1 MDIIVKP
8 PNIPSVILDATM
20 LSTIMSCSRLAD
32 FRFNHDFRPASGKS
46 KSLEM
51 GSIVHTYLEYFF
63 NARIKGLSQSDAIKY
78 GMAAAETYSRS
89 DEVTTS
95 TQDDIALALNTCE
108 LYAEHYKNDH
118 WVPLEV
124 ETVKGKILYQ
134 DDEIRIM
141 WKAKFD
147 LLADTNSGIFPVDH
161 KTMTQRRDTVS
172 LNNQFI
178 GQCILAN
185 TRVMYVNKIGFQ
197 KSLKPAERFARVPVS
212 YSFERLMEWQ
222 DTILPYWAKRWLMES
237 EEGYYPPNFT
247 HCENKYGF
255 CQFRHVCE
263 ADRNIRE
270 EALRAEFVVG
280 EKWQI

>member
-1 MDIIVKP
+1 MDIIVK

-32 FRFNHDFRPASGKS
+32 FRFNHHFQPLGGKS

-51 GSIVHTYLEYFF
+51 GSIVHTYLEYYYK
-63 NARIKGLSQSDAIKY
+63 ARINGIRIPDAIQY

-89 DEVTTS
+89 DEVQTS
-95 TQDDIALALNTCE
+95 SPEDVALALNTCE
-108 LYAEHYKNDH
+108 LYAEHYKNDS

-124 ETVKGKILYQ
+124 ECVKGKILYQ

-147 LLADTNSGIFPVDH
+147 LLADTNNGIFPIDH
-161 KTMTQRRDTVS
+161 KTMTQRRDTLS

-178 GQCILAN
+178 GQCILAG
-185 TRVMYVNKIGFQ
+185 TRVMFVNKIGFQ

-212 YSFERLMEWQ
+212 YSFERLLEWQ
-222 DTILPYWAKRWLMES
+222 DTILPYWAKRYFAES
-237 EEGYYPPNFT
+237 EEGYFPPNFT

-263 ADRNIRE
+263 TDRNIRE
-270 EALRAEFVVG
+270 DALKAEFVVG
-280 EKWQI
+280 EKWSI